1 MVQFL
6 AKLLRSTIHGSHGV
20 SLDAVSS
27 THGTPGFQTPDA
39 RVISRFGFN

>member
-1 MVQFL
+1 MVRFL

-20 SLDAVSS
+20 SLDAVS

>member
-1 MVQFL
+1 MVRLL
-6 AKLLRSTIHGSHGV
+6 AKLLRITAQGSSGV

-27 THGTPGFQTPDA
+27 THGTPGFQTPDN